1 MQDDSRKKIISI
13 VIVIILILCIYC
25 TAALFSNWFPF
36 NDDKKFYPSPPENC
50 TLDYSFIRNMTKS
63 LSNVIFEAYDEE
75 NSEIAKGRAFGTKG
89 EREAA
94 NKIKDNMGK
103 FGLYNL
109 GLDPPY
115 LEQIENIHYPY
126 KIIFYDN
133 LNLTDKLE
141 VLSKRLTIND
151 IENNITFDVEC
162 FISPTWNN
170 TGPFDNRN
178 VLTRNFS
185 YSGLDVVRRN
195 ETDFDDFLDY
205 AYNELSINKFFEIEY
220 LSLCDSVSLENF
232 TEQLLEEYYD
242 FTIERIDS
250 DNKSTW
256 PSFVDQIE
264 INDDEEFVL
273 FEVNKGF
280 NPDYNDPDENNR
292 SLHLI
297 WTMFRKWF
305 EKRVGVTFDT
315 CYHDN
320 IVGKIS
326 YDYDPHCHDSKP
338 NIGRDIPVIHINGTD
353 GKKINNILDN
363 CTVDFYV
370 NQSFNTSVISYNVIG
385 QINGTDQSKTVIISS
400 LYDSMWCQ
408 GTADSAIGMSIVL
421 GIAKYFKDYDIK
433 PKYNLK
439 FIAFS
444 GEEYGMIGAKYYEA
458 AHNKEN
464 IWLVV
469 DINQVG
475 FYQPDPRL
483 TLHIL
488 TNKLEEIGNLS
499 AIIARSNY
507 EYRTPDG
514 STIDV
519 NWTPVGS
526 CSNDLA
532 FASALPRRSN
542 CRTVM
547 FVKDFGWTL
556 HHRDGRENGTGEPH
570 TAGDVM
576 KYYNEIEVALTAD
589 MVLNVTYG
597 FMFKEIT
604 WDWSGFI
611 PFFITLVLISMA
623 VILIWKK
630 EYLMDILK
638 RRSKHL
644 SKKEREEFSYLIV
657 SYKVFIDILFRN
669 RFLTLI
675 SIIFIGGFSFF
686 LLPISFGKV
695 GSPIWL
701 IDPAQGI
708 LSVIL
713 LLIISLIASIG
724 LLSIIFSFDL
734 LPGVK
739 RYFVLWSKDF
749 KKLVFYFTVLI
760 IFIQMIN
767 FFLDHFSPISPDYL
781 FLVSLLYYVSYFLI
795 ILLLLLFPVY
805 FDACGYRDAFFSYA
819 RKHIEKLESHTD
831 KVKAYTSLSLIH
843 SIYLRKFETLFGK
856 KALSTLKLNNIII
869 LALKIMKLDT
879 ENKKEK
885 TILDLLSKLQKID
898 PLTSTQKFINTMEII
913 EKKYGKEFLYM
924 GYEELAKRERYFNI
938 TLAKFS
944 AILAIIS
951 IIVGI
956 FISLHNFIQP

>member
-1 MQDDSRKKIISI
+1 MQDDSRKKITSI
-13 VIVIILILCIYC
+13 VIVIILILSIYF
-25 TAALFSNWFPF
+25 TASFFINWFPF
-36 NDDKKFYPSPPENC
+36 NDDGKFYPNPLENC
-50 TLDYSFIRNMTKS
+50 TLDYSFIRNMTES

-75 NSEIAKGRAFGTKG
+75 NGEIAKGRAFGTKG
-89 EREAA
+89 EWEAA
-94 NKIKDNMGK
+94 NKIKDNMSK
-103 FGLYNL
+103 LGLYNP

-115 LEQIENIHYPY
+115 LERIENIPYPY
-126 KIIFYDN
+126 KMIFYDN
-133 LNLTDKLE
+133 LGLTDKLE

-151 IENNITFDVEC
+151 KENNNTFDVEC

-185 YSGLDVVRRN
+185 YSGVKIITRN
-195 ETDFDDFLDY
+195 ETDFDGFLDY

-220 LSLCDSVSLENF
+220 WSLCGSVSLENF

-242 FTIERIDS
+242 FTIERIDP

-256 PSFVDQIE
+256 PSFVDQTE
-264 INDDEEFVL
+264 INDDKEFVL
-273 FEVNKGF
+273 LEVNKGF

-292 SLHLI
+292 SLHPI
-297 WTMFRKWF
+297 WIMFRKWF
-305 EKRVGVTFDT
+305 EKQVDVTFDT
-315 CYHDN
+315 CYHDS

-338 NIGRDIPVIHINGTD
+338 NIGRDMPVIYINGAD
-353 GKKINNILDN
+353 GGKINNISN
-363 CTVDFYV
+363 TCTVDFYV

-421 GIAKYFKDYDIK
+421 GIAKYFKDYDVT
-433 PKYNLK
+433 PKYNVK
-439 FIAFS
+439 FIAFG

-458 AHNKEN
+458 AHKNES

-475 FYQPDPRL
+475 FHQLDPRL
-483 TLHIL
+483 TLHII
-488 TNKLEEIGNLS
+488 TNKLKEMDNISEIIG
-499 AIIARSNY
+499 RSNY
-507 EYRTPDG
+507 ENRTPDG
-514 STIDV
+514 STIDIDLC
-519 NWTPVGS
+519 PVGS
-526 CSNDLA
+526 RSNDLA

-556 HHRDGRENGTGEPH
+556 HHRDGRKDGTGEPH

-576 KYYNEIEVALTAD
+576 KYYNETEVALTAG

-597 FMFKEIT
+597 LLFKEII
-604 WDWSGFI
+604 WNWPGFI
-611 PFFITLVLISMA
+611 PLFIALILISIA

-630 EYLMDILK
+630 EYFMDILR

-644 SKKEREEFSYLIV
+644 SRKEKDEFSNLIV

-675 SIIFIGGFSFF
+675 YIIFIGGFFFF
-686 LLPISFGKV
+686 LLPISFGKF
-695 GSPIWL
+695 GSL
-701 IDPAQGI
+701 LHSIDPVRGVF
-708 LSVIL
+708 SVVL
-713 LLIISLIASIG
+713 LLIVSLIASITF
-724 LLSIIFSFDL
+724 LSIIFSFSVL
-734 LPGVK
+734 SGLK

-760 IFIQMIN
+760 IFIQMII
-767 FFLDHFSPISPDYL
+767 FFLGLISSIYPDYL
-781 FLVSLLYYVSYFLI
+781 LLVSLLYYVSYFLI
-795 ILLLLLFPVY
+795 IILLLLFPVY
-805 FDACGYRDAFFSYA
+805 FDAYRYRNAFFSYA
-819 RKHIEKLESHTD
+819 RMHIEKYESHIE
-831 KVKAYTSLSLIH
+831 KIKAFSSLLLIH

-856 KALSTLKLNNIII
+856 KALSSLKLNSIII

-898 PLTSTQKFINTMEII
+898 PLTSTQKFINTMETI
-913 EKKYGKEFLYM
+913 EKKYGKEFLHMSYD
-924 GYEELAKRERYFNI
+924 ELAKRERYFNV
-938 TLAKFS
+938 TLAKIS
-944 AILAIIS
+944 AILAVIS
-951 IIVGI
+951 VIVGI
-956 FISLHNFIQP
+956 FISLYDFIQT